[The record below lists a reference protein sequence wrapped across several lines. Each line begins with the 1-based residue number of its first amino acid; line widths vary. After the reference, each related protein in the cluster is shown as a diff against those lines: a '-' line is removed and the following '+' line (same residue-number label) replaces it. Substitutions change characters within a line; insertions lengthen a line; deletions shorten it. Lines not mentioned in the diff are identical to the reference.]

1 MWKGYYNTTTREG
14 GGLYLS
20 WLVHST
26 LSMDFLPNNNWKA
39 STHMY
44 VLNLLP
50 PLHLDLH
57 YVHVHLRLNL
67 LSIVASISIFIS
79 IHLYLHLNLLSNAS
93 LFQALRSWGN
103 EGRLHSMSSCHVTHQ
118 RNRATVNWPLKSFAL
133 EWKQLTNIS
142 TITFRERF
150 LSLSYRLYR
159 LNSPIPSTVV
169 IRAVTQ
175 NFLPLK

>member
-14 GGLYLS
+14 GSLYLS

-26 LSMDFLPNNNWKA
+26 LSMDFLPNNNRKA

-50 PLHLDLH
+50 PLHLGLH
-57 YVHVHLRLNL
+57 NVHVHLRLNL

-79 IHLYLHLNLLSNAS
+79 IHLYLHLNLVLNAS

-103 EGRLHSMSSCHVTHQ
+103 EGRLYLMTSCHVTHQ
-118 RNRATVNWPLKSFAL
+118 RNRAMVNWPLKSFAL
-133 EWKQLTNIS
+133 EWKQLTNLRSLFESVFFHLVIAFTD
-142 TITFRERF
+142 TIVPFPVQSLLE
-150 LSLSYRLYR
+150 LSRKTSCL
-159 LNSPIPSTVV
+159 
-169 IRAVTQ
+169 
-175 NFLPLK
+175 